1 MLNEE
6 KTNQPLRAKIIYQPV
21 FQSLQQAVIQLIKL
35 QGPISH
41 LTKWSV
47 QKSARQFLNPPS
59 VNHAI
64 SYQTNRGCINNPAL
78 SQKQL
83 NQLTRGNLIAERLEH
98 ITAIH
103 PFSSSLIQPGS
114 EWGWSQSQLTL
125 AKRRDILRIGHLS
138 ISGLTQR

>member
-1 MLNEE
+1 M
-6 KTNQPLRAKIIYQPV
+6 
-21 FQSLQQAVIQLIKL
+21 
-35 QGPISH
+35 
-41 LTKWSV
+41 

-64 SYQTNRGCINNPAL
+64 SYQTNRGRINNPAL

-103 PFSSSLIQPGS
+103 FLHCLSSQGQS
-114 EWGWSQSQLTL
+114 EAGAYPS
-125 AKRRDILRIGHLS
+125 
-138 ISGLTQR
+138 